1 MMPDVHALLGP
12 SGAKRWMSCTP
23 SVRLEEQFPD
33 SSSEYADEGTLA
45 HSLAETILR
54 YNNGEISKK
63 AFSTRFNKIK
73 ADPMYNQEMQ
83 DYIEDYTQRVWE
95 IANEMK
101 ASCPDA
107 LILFEQRLDFSEYV
121 PDGFG
126 RGDVVIVA
134 DDMINI
140 IDLKYG
146 KGVGV
151 SAEDNPQLRLYGL
164 GAYLEHSM
172 LYDIRKVRMTI
183 IQPRL
188 ENISVEELTAEEM
201 LDWAER
207 EVQPKAAQAYA
218 GEGEFKVGDHCRFC
232 KARVTCRAR
241 AEYNLELT
249 KLDFVDPALL
259 TDEEIGEV
267 LRRADE
273 LDHWVKDVTGFALA
287 EALKGTKYEGW
298 KLVEGTSRRR
308 YTDPARVIQVL
319 LEEGYKAED
328 VQKPVEPKGLT
339 DMTKLLGKKL
349 FEELLASLVIK
360 PEGKPTLVPESDK
373 RPELNRV
380 AEAKQDFDNKMDE

>member
-1 MMPDVHALLGP
+1 MPDVHALLGP
-12 SGAKRWMSCTP
+12 SGAKRWMSCPP
-23 SVRLEEQFPD
+23 SARLEEQFPD

-45 HSLAETILR
+45 HNLAEIILR

-73 ADPMYNQEMQ
+73 ADPMYNREMQ

-95 IANEMK
+95 IANEVK
-101 ASCPDA
+101 AACPDA
-107 LILFEQRLDFSEYV
+107 RVLFEQRLDVSEYV

-126 RGDVVIVA
+126 TGDVVIVA
-134 DDMINI
+134 DDMVNI

-151 SAEDNPQLRLYGL
+151 SAKDNPQLRLYGL

-172 LYDIRKVRMTI
+172 LYDIRRIQMTI

-188 ENISVEELTAEEM
+188 ENISVEELTAEEL

-207 EVQPKAAQAYA
+207 EVRPKAAQAYA

-241 AEYNLELT
+241 ADYNLELS
-249 KLDFVDPALL
+249 KLDFADPMLL
-259 TDEEIGEV
+259 TEEEIGEV

-273 LDHWVKDVTGFALA
+273 LDHWVKDITEYALA
-287 EALKGTKYEGW
+287 EALKGTRYEGW
-298 KLVEGTSRRR
+298 KLVEGTSRRK

>member
-1 MMPDVHALLGP
+1 MPDVHALLGP
-12 SGAKRWMSCTP
+12 SGAKRWMSCPP
-23 SVRLEEQFPD
+23 SARLEEQFSD
-33 SSSEYADEGTLA
+33 SDSEYAAEGTLA
-45 HSLAETILR
+45 HNLAETILH
-54 YNNGEISKK
+54 YNNSEISKK

-83 DYIEDYTQRVWE
+83 DYIEDYTQRIWE
-95 IANEMK
+95 IANEVK
-101 ASCPDA
+101 SFCPDA
-107 LILFEQRLDFSEYV
+107 RVLFEQRLDFSEYV
-121 PDGFG
+121 PEGFG

-134 DDMINI
+134 DDLVNV

-151 SAEDNPQLRLYGL
+151 SAKENPQLRLYGL

-172 LYDIRKVRMTI
+172 LYDIRRIQMTI

-188 ENISVEELTAEEM
+188 ENISVEELTAEEL

-207 EVQPKAAQAYA
+207 EVRPKAAQAYA
-218 GEGEFKVGDHCRFC
+218 GGGEFKVGDHCRFC

-249 KLDFVDPALL
+249 KLDFVDRALL

-308 YTDPARVIQVL
+308 YTDQDAIAMRL
-319 LEEGYKAED
+319 TTEGWEEDEIYKPQELIGIT
-328 VQKPVEPKGLT
+328 E
-339 DMTKLLGKKL
+339 MTKLIGKKK
-349 FEELLASLVIK
+349 FEELLSGLVIK
-360 PEGKPTLVPESDK
+360 PEGKPTLAPESDK

>member
-1 MMPDVHALLGP
+1 MPDAHALLGP
-12 SGAKRWMSCTP
+12 SGAKRWMSCPP
-23 SVRLEEQFPD
+23 SARLEEQFPD

-63 AFSTRFNKIK
+63 AFSTRLNKIK
-73 ADPMYNQEMQ
+73 ADPQYNKEMQ

-95 IANEMK
+95 LANEMK

-134 DDMINI
+134 DDLINV

-151 SAEDNPQLRLYGL
+151 SAVDNPQLRLYGL
-164 GAYLEHSM
+164 GAYLEHAM
-172 LYDIRKVRMTI
+172 LYDIQRIRMTI

-188 ENISVEELTAEEM
+188 ENISTEELTAEE
-201 LDWAER
+201 LLSWVET
-207 EVQPKAAQAYA
+207 EVRPKAALAYA
-218 GEGEFKVGDHCRFC
+218 GQGDFKVGDHCRFC

-241 AEYNLELT
+241 ADYNLELS
-249 KLDFVDPALL
+249 KLDFADPALL
-259 TDEEIGEV
+259 TNEEIGEV

-273 LDHWVKDVTGFALA
+273 LEHWVKDITGYALA

-298 KLVEGTSRRR
+298 KLVEGTSRRK
-308 YTDPARVIQVL
+308 YTDQDEISMRL
-319 LEEGYKAED
+319 TTEGWKDSEIYKPQELIGIT
-328 VQKPVEPKGLT
+328 E
-339 DMTKLLGKKL
+339 MTKLIGKKK
-349 FEELLASLVIK
+349 FEELLAGLVIK
-360 PEGKPTLVPESDK
+360 PEGKATLVPESDK
-373 RPELNRV
+373 RPELNQV
-380 AEAKQDFDNKMDE
+380 EKIKSEFEEEI

>member
-1 MMPDVHALLGP
+1 MPDVHALLGP
-12 SGAKRWMSCTP
+12 SGAKRWMSCPP
-23 SVRLEEQFPD
+23 SARLEEPFPD

-63 AFSTRFNKIK
+63 AFSTRLNKIK
-73 ADPMYNQEMQ
+73 ADPMYNKEMQ
-83 DYIEDYTQRVWE
+83 DYIEDYTQRIWE
-95 IANEMK
+95 ISNEVK

-107 LILFEQRLDFSEYV
+107 RILFEQRLDISEYV

-134 DDMINI
+134 DDLVDV

-151 SAEDNPQLRLYGL
+151 SAKGNPQLRLYGL

-172 LYDIRKVRMTI
+172 LYDIQKVRMTI

-188 ENISVEELTAEEM
+188 ENISTEELTVEEL
-201 LDWAER
+201 LDWAEK
-207 EVQPKAAQAYA
+207 EVRPKAAQAYA
-218 GEGEFKVGDHCRFC
+218 GEGEFRVGDHCRFC

-259 TDEEIGEV
+259 TDEEIGDV

-273 LDHWVKDVTGFALA
+273 LDHWVKDITEYALA

-298 KLVEGTSRRR
+298 KLVEGTSRRK
-308 YTDPARVIQVL
+308 YTDMAKVISTVQDA
-319 LEEGYKAED
+319 GYPYD
-328 VQKPVEPKGLT
+328 DITKPVEPITIT
-339 DMTKLLGKKL
+339 DMTKLIGKKK
-349 FEELLASLVIK
+349 FEELLSGLVIK
-360 PEGKPTLVPESDK
+360 PEGKPTLVPKSDK